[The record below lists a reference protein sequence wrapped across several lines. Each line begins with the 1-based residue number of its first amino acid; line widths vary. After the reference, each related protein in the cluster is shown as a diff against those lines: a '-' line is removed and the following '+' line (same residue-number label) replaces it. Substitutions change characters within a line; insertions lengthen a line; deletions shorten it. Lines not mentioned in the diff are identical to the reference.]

1 MQSVQI
7 AFTLS
12 FLITKR
18 KLLECTIKLSKMP
31 AAALYLLC
39 KECTEK
45 RLEKI
50 TSISLGQKNDT
61 IVKENENTKKFF
73 SLC

>member
-12 FLITKR
+12 FLTTRKR

-45 RLEKI
+45 RLEK
-50 TSISLGQKNDT
+50 SRQFHRVSK
-61 IVKENENTKKFF
+61 
-73 SLC
+73 

>member
-12 FLITKR
+12 FLITRKR

-45 RLEKI
+45 KARKI
-50 TSISLGQKNDT
+50 TSIS
-61 IVKENENTKKFF
+61 
-73 SLC
+73 